1 MPRQSSKI
9 NLVVIPFHDWK
20 KCEHEGF
27 RTRDAHFMEEFG
39 KHPLVDKLLVIN
51 RPTSLAESLLL
62 RKSWTVRNG
71 TTLSSTTTFCL
82 SQVREKTFTFDIRV
96 PDFIQPLLLQR
107 KWIPTAFG
115 KQSVVKGVKN
125 ALDILGMEQD
135 FSLFISAPLFVPL
148 VKQLSPHIFAFDAQD
163 NLLKQALYK
172 DVPNLADYYE
182 YCMQKADIL
191 SANSAETTRWLSR
204 NRNDPQH
211 IANGVSPEVF
221 NATKKFSEP
230 SDIVKIAH
238 PRVGYAGKM
247 QEMFDVQLMCSVAE
261 QLPDVNFVFIG
272 QQLNQQWMQPLWQYS
287 NVFYLGDKSY
297 DLLPAYLS
305 SFDICIIPY
314 RLEAQHG
321 GDPIKFYEYLAMG
334 KPIVTTNIGGVGNFR
349 DYPQVRITDLPEQFV
364 ANLDFFLSQLKNEK
378 IILTKELPS
387 ETFWKSKAD
396 TIIQKI
402 STLASSTPIK
412 R

>member
-163 NLLKQALYK
+163 NLLKQPLYK
-172 DVPNLADYYE
+172 DVPNLAD
-182 YCMQKADIL
+182 
-191 SANSAETTRWLSR
+191 
-204 NRNDPQH
+204 
-211 IANGVSPEVF
+211 
-221 NATKKFSEP
+221 
-230 SDIVKIAH
+230 
-238 PRVGYAGKM
+238 
-247 QEMFDVQLMCSVAE
+247 
-261 QLPDVNFVFIG
+261 
-272 QQLNQQWMQPLWQYS
+272 
-287 NVFYLGDKSY
+287 
-297 DLLPAYLS
+297 
-305 SFDICIIPY
+305 
-314 RLEAQHG
+314 
-321 GDPIKFYEYLAMG
+321 
-334 KPIVTTNIGGVGNFR
+334 
-349 DYPQVRITDLPEQFV
+349 
-364 ANLDFFLSQLKNEK
+364 
-378 IILTKELPS
+378 
-387 ETFWKSKAD
+387 
-396 TIIQKI
+396 
-402 STLASSTPIK
+402 
-412 R
+412 